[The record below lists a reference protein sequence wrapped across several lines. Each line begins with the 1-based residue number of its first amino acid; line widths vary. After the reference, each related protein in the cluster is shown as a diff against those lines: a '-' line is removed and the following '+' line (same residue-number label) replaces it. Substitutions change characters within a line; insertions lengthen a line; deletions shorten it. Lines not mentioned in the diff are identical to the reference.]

1 MHLDPHVAGAAV
13 TTLGGAWLMIVAG
26 WGREIQAGVCTSCAG

>member
-13 TTLGGAWLMIVAG
+13 ATLGAWLMIVAG
-26 WGREIQAGVCTSCAG
+26 WGREIQAGVCTSCAD